1 MTTINNNTNVKT
13 HTRPKI
19 RKRPQQLQQHRNDA
33 ALHGHHLRDEKESS
47 SPSIVPSS
55 NMVDDLLEQTR
66 QRISSSEL
74 LLGPRSIHSSK
85 QGLLEGI
92 LGVIDDDNNNNN
104 DSISNKLSSYV
115 KSSTDRTNVTTLK
128 SKQQND
134 KHEDQKNVKKNH
146 IKGILKK
153 ETKYQ
158 NNTKDDNVN
167 NKKVVVSQSTQ
178 GDKQSQQPIST
189 TSIKT
194 NLDQNSTSTL
204 VKDIIVERPF
214 PKADPYP
221 NESNSDE
228 AIMYNSTQV
237 EGYIPKEDQTTI
249 AQNNKEMKTSKDTT
263 SDSSDNENIT
273 DLGNG
278 SSMIE
283 TDMEFKCMTEAEFK
297 SAVEVSV
304 ALGISV
310 DEFLVQQQKIIDEEK
325 GTKEHR
331 NSPCSTDENNSSDSE
346 STDEEEFGD
355 ENQQDDFFSFF
366 GTDSDNDEDRDEPSN
381 DRKHTPFM
389 ILWNAL
395 SKWITPKSV
404 QVLQKYRN
412 DLFDKNQEKYSP
424 VIGVDDTNNAESSDA
439 SSNYNND
446 IAASRCEGLMTMIK
460 MNLSKALMDLEYK
473 RDTNDK
479 TNGLS
484 DEYIRQNAH
493 MRLGEFIQSFDFS
506 ESMVK
511 LDSKMWLALTVL
523 LLDMLLP
530 ISTFHDG
537 RNSNTNEDDEN
548 YTKTKL
554 PSSIITIG
562 IHDEEYDYL
571 IRTAVPTL
579 SKGLL

>member
-33 ALHGHHLRDEKESS
+33 ALHGHQLRDEKKSS

-74 LLGPRSIHSSK
+74 LLGPRSIPSSK
-85 QGLLEGI
+85 KGLLEGI
-92 LGVIDDDNNNNN
+92 LGVIDDNNDDNNGN

-128 SKQQND
+128 SKQQN
-134 KHEDQKNVKKNH
+134 H

-158 NNTKDDNVN
+158 NNAKDDNVN
-167 NKKVVVSQSTQ
+167 NKKLVVSQSTQ
-178 GDKQSQQPIST
+178 GDKQSPQQIST

-194 NLDQNSTSTL
+194 NLNQNAASTL

-228 AIMYNSTQV
+228 VTTYNSTQV

-310 DEFLVQQQKIIDEEK
+310 DEFLVQQQKIIDQEQ

-331 NSPCSTDENNSSDSE
+331 KSPCSKDENNSSDSE

-366 GTDSDNDEDRDEPSN
+366 GADSDNDEDRDEPSN

-424 VIGVDDTNNAESSDA
+424 VIGGDDTNNVESSDA

-460 MNLSKALMDLEYK
+460 MNLSKALMDLDYK

-484 DEYIRQNAH
+484 DEYFRQNAH

-530 ISTFHDG
+530 ISTLHEG
-537 RNSNTNEDDEN
+537 R
-548 YTKTKL
+548 KKKL
-554 PSSIITIG
+554 PSSIIAIG